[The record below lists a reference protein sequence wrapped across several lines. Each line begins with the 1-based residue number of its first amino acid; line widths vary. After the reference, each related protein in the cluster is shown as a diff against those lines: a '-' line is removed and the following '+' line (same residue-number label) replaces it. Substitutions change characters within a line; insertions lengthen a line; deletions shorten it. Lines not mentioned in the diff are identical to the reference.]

1 MDERF
6 IARRNR
12 EIKSRERELI
22 EIALGLAKSEGLH
35 KVSPGEVAKH
45 SDYSRATVYKLWS
58 SREDL
63 LAACAI
69 RSIDM
74 QISMYKKILP
84 QWDDHAASL
93 LVFSL
98 GYIWHIR
105 NNSTLFQLSL
115 IGRSAE
121 NLASCAEET
130 RQRRLAAEKEL
141 AELIMSVDM
150 DSGERIYVGDIAILD
165 AVNTVRAMTTGFGI
179 FSTNNGKSAWG
190 DELTDI
196 HAATL
201 IIKVMSGLGWK
212 VNHLSLDSICSQL
225 KKQLEAVDD

>member
-1 MDERF
+1 
-6 IARRNR
+6 
-12 EIKSRERELI
+12 
-22 EIALGLAKSEGLH
+22 
-35 KVSPGEVAKH
+35 
-45 SDYSRATVYKLWS
+45 
-58 SREDL
+58 
-63 LAACAI
+63 
-69 RSIDM
+69 
-74 QISMYKKILP
+74 MYKKILP

-141 AELIMSVDM
+141 AELIMSVVDM